1 MDTQITVTGEKPVWS
16 RIANIGQVY
25 CEDATLAMD
34 NEKMRLVGVDGS
46 HVAMWELE
54 IPSEAF
60 NEYDSDI
67 ELKEQTVPLDIFQKS
82 LKILKPKD
90 LQSLII
96 SKEEYKLVNAQQE
109 LWVGL
114 SDNHKNGGPR
124 KPNLDE
130 SEFSSVVIPTD
141 WLVNALV
148 AAKEYTHEVM
158 FSTDTGIQAFCL
170 TAISGNGGRPGTTMK
185 YTLVEERG
193 EKPPESGEAQKFN
206 ITHLLPLTRKLKAEK
221 CREVKLS
228 IKKGMPL
235 LLTARWDD
243 GTRLNFFL
251 APWIQN

>member
-114 SDNHKNGGPR
+114 SDDHKNGGPR

-130 SEFSSVVIPTD
+130 SEFTSVVIPTD

-148 AAKEYTHEVM
+148 AAKEYTHEGR
-158 FSTDTGIQAFCL
+158 FSTDTAIQAFCL

-185 YTLVEERG
+185 YTLLEERG
-193 EKPPESGEAQKFN
+193 EKPPEKNEAQKFN
-206 ITHLLPLTRKLKAEK
+206 VTNLLPLIRKLKAEK

-228 IKKGMPL
+228 IKERNPL

-243 GTRLNFFL
+243 GTKLAFFL
-251 APWIQN
+251 APWIRN

>member
-16 RIANIGQVY
+16 RIANIGQVF
-25 CEDATLAMD
+25 CEEATLAMD
-34 NEKMRLVGVDGS
+34 NEKMKLVGVDGS

-60 NEYDSDI
+60 NEYDSDT
-67 ELKEQTVPLDIFQKS
+67 ELGDQTVPLDIFQKS
-82 LKILKPKD
+82 LKIMKPKD

-96 SKEEYKLVNAQQE
+96 SEEEYKLVNAQQE

-114 SDNHKNGGPR
+114 DKSKPVSPR
-124 KPNLDE
+124 TPDLDK
-130 SEFSSVVIPTD
+130 SQFTSVVIPTD

-148 AAKEYTHEVM
+148 AAKEYTREVL
-158 FSTDTGIQAFCL
+158 FSTDTAIQAFCL

-185 YTLVEERG
+185 YTLLEERG
-193 EKPPESGEAQKFN
+193 EKPPEGNEAQKFN
-206 ITHLLPLTRKLKAEK
+206 ITHVLPLIRKLKAEK

-228 IKKGMPL
+228 IKAGMPL

-243 GTRLNFFL
+243 GTRLAFFL